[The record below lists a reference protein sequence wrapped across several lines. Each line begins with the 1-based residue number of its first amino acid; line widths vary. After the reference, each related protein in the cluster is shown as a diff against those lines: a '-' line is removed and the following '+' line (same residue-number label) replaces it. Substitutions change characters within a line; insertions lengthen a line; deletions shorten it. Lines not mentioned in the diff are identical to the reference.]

1 MHSLGR
7 LLLIREHASHRVK
20 CTAHCME
27 IVHIEL
33 RCMAERPSNRL
44 WNILTNIIWSPSSSA
59 SARWAAIKH
68 ILSELRV
75 REYNAS
81 STARSTRH
89 IKRNQTRSMVLNRA
103 SIHPWSIVS
112 CSVCSLHCPS
122 RHHRLNPE
130 YISAESTFNALQLN
144 SEHKCVTQTDEL
156 AVERRSQTIALN

>member
-130 YISAESTFNALQLN
+130 YLYLLNQLSMHCNWTANTNA
-144 SEHKCVTQTDEL
+144 SHRQTSLLWSD
-156 AVERRSQTIALN
+156 AHRRLL